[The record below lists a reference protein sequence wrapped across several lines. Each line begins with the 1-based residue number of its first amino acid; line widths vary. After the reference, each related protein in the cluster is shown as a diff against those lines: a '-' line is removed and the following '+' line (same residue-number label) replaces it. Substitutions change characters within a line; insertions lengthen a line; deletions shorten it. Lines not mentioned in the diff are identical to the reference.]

1 MCEQRENLVAY
12 LYDEAD
18 ANERRSMETHLASCE
33 TCREELRAF
42 RDVRQDL
49 LAWDVPAY
57 ESVWKP
63 FVTARTQ
70 PVWRQMPAWSMAA
83 AAMLVFGIGVAGGFA
98 GRAIAARTVAPAEV
112 QAAATQPPQ
121 PVQAATTTPSVSLDD
136 FRALQSRIGNIERA
150 ALTRPGTTAPSASN
164 AAILAQ
170 VDQLI
175 RESEGR
181 VNQKTTKKIVSIIDD
196 INKAHAA
203 DTAML
208 LRQIS
213 DMQERTNGNI
223 LAVKNGLRTEKEK
236 E

>member
-1 MCEQRENLVAY
+1 MCEQRENLIAY

-18 ANERRSMETHLASCE
+18 ANERRSMEKHLASCE

-49 LAWDVPAY
+49 LAWDVPAH

-70 PVWRQMPAWSMAA
+70 PMWRQMPAWTMAA
-83 AAMLVFGIGVAGGFA
+83 AAMLVFGIGVAGGYT
-98 GRAIAARTVAPAEV
+98 GRVIAARTAAPAQSAAV
-112 QAAATQPPQ
+112 QPATQPVAQ
-121 PVQAATTTPSVSLDD
+121 NVSAPSVSPDD

-150 ALTRPGTTAPSASN
+150 ALARPVTSAPSASN
-164 AAILAQ
+164 AQMLAQ
-170 VDQLI
+170 VEQLI